1 MIKRTIILFFICSA
15 CSSDQNQSARNKLVV
30 DCDSHYDLSEST
42 PTEFLIH
49 LKKTHNPSI
58 KSDRYLI
65 SCPNT
70 FFIMGNPVDSNWIQK
85 EDIPLLISYLDSNN
99 VIAIPVFSTLAS
111 ITVENHGQST
121 IANEAY
127 ALIQG
132 YRTGH
137 YPPYSS
143 IPLGGDEFD
152 TFELHD
158 SLKEET
164 LKWWAATQLN
174 N

>member
-1 MIKRTIILFFICSA
+1 MALIKHTIILLFICSA
-15 CSSDQNQSARNKLVV
+15 CSSDQNNNARKDLVV
-30 DCDSHYDLSEST
+30 EFDDHIDLSKTT
-42 PTEFLIH
+42 PIKFLMELRKVHKPAI
-49 LKKTHNPSI
+49 T
-58 KSDRYLI
+58 SDLYI
-65 SCPNT
+65 SNCPNRI
-70 FFIMGNPVDSNWIQK
+70 FIMCNPVDSNWIQK

-99 VIAIPVFSTLAS
+99 VIAIPIFSTLAS
-111 ITVENHGQST
+111 ITIENHGQST

-143 IPLGGDEFD
+143 IPLGGDEYD
-152 TFELHD
+152 TFELQD

-164 LKWWAATQLN
+164 LKWWAATK
-174 N
+174 